1 MIRIA
6 TCSWV
11 PLKSLLLLLPAFQ
24 PILNFLEEAIACSR
38 GTTKGTQNTLG
49 LLEQTGKDGIEM
61 WEAELQLSK
70 RHETTHTT
78 PVSSQLDTPQES
90 ETIEL
95 EPGRGVKV
103 LWDKKKKGLRN
114 YDRKSTQRI
123 TGNLPVLSRQPI
135 FESNIHIN

>member
-11 PLKSLLLLLPAFQ
+11 PLKSLLLLLLLPAFQ
-24 PILNFLEEAIACSR
+24 PILNFPEEAIACSR

-70 RHETTHTT
+70 RHETTRTT

-90 ETIEL
+90 ETIGL
-95 EPGRGVKV
+95 EPGTGVKV
-103 LWDKKKKGLRN
+103 LWDKKKKGPQKL
-114 YDRKSTQRI
+114 
-123 TGNLPVLSRQPI
+123 
-135 FESNIHIN
+135 